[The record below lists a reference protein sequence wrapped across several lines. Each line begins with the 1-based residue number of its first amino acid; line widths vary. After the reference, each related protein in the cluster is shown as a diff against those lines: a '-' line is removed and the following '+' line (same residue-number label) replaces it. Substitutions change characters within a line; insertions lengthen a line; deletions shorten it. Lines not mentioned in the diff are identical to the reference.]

1 MQAQLT
7 VTPLVIQLWYQL
19 LVLILIRLVVPFLS
33 TILKS
38 SLQLLDVA
46 SNPPSL
52 RTAVLLII
60 TRHGPEHQW

>member
-1 MQAQLT
+1 METQIL
-7 VTPLVIQLWYQL
+7 VTPLVTQLWYQL
-19 LVLILIRLVVPFLS
+19 LVLILISLVVLFLN

-52 RTAVLLII
+52 NLLLV
-60 TRHGPEHQW
+60 TSLGPEHLW